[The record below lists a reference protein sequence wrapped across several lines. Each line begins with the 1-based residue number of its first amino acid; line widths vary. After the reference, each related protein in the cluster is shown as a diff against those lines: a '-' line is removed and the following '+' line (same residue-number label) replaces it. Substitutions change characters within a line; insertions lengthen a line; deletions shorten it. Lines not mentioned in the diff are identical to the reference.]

1 MRVDEKSSLY
11 LGIDTGGTFTDAVL
25 LDDAM
30 KLIAKAKA
38 LTSYDDLSKG
48 ITEAVDKVLKQAGAH
63 GAQIV
68 LASLSTTLATNA
80 LVEGVG
86 ARTGLVM
93 IGFSP
98 ADAERAGLREALGQ
112 DPVVYCAGGH
122 NGQGKP
128 SPLDLAPLDAWLE
141 AEGQNVDGYAIA
153 ACFAVR
159 NPEHERAAKQL
170 IEEKT
175 GKTATCSHE
184 LSAKLGGPKRALT
197 TVLNARLVPMIA
209 ALLNSMERSLST
221 RDIQAPLMIVRG
233 DGALISDDF
242 ARSRPIETIL
252 SGPAASLF
260 GARHLTGEDNAIVS
274 DIGGT
279 TTDVAILDQGEP
291 RIDPN
296 GALVGGHRTMV
307 EAVAMR
313 TFGLGGD
320 SEVSMAESGLEAR
333 LFLGPRRV
341 IPLCQAAITYPDLI
355 VKQLR
360 LQAEAPHLARHAGR
374 FVQRNAVDPS
384 IIDGLNPRAK
394 KILERI
400 GDTPEA
406 LEKIIVANAERATL
420 EQLVS
425 RRILSMI
432 GFTPT
437 DAAHVMGKQTGW
449 SVEAAELGAGL
460 FARRKTGGG
469 KEIAENGETL
479 SQIVLE
485 KLTRRSA
492 EVMLETVLG
501 EDGFD
506 GQEALRQPV
515 INHAL
520 DQGTGIASVKIA
532 VDRPIIGLGASAGMH
547 YETLG
552 NHFTCDVLVPEDAGV
567 ANAIGAVVG
576 HVSIKAV
583 AHISALGPDRFLVSV
598 GDETQTL
605 TGEAETL
612 NFAREKAEEIARSQ
626 AQLAGAGDIHCV
638 MDEDI
643 RVTENDGQRIFVEA
657 TITATARGRPRVAK
671 EH

>member
-1 MRVDEKSSLY
+1 MPLNGQNALY

-25 LDDAM
+25 LDGSM
-30 KLIAKAKA
+30 TLIAKAKA
-38 LTSYDDLSKG
+38 LTTYDDLSRG
-48 ITEAVDKVLKQAGAH
+48 IIQAIDKVLEQANVKGTE
-63 GAQIV
+63 IS

-112 DPVVYCAGGH
+112 DPVIYCQGGH

-128 SPLDLAPLDAWLE
+128 APLDLSPLETWLDT
-141 AEGQNVDGYAIA
+141 EGHHVDGYAIA

-159 NPEHERAAKQL
+159 NPEHENAAKAL
-170 IEEKT
+170 IEAKT
-175 GKTATCSHE
+175 GRTATCSHE
-184 LSAKLGGPKRALT
+184 LSAKLGGPRRALT

-209 ALLNSMERSLST
+209 ALLDSMGEALSSRSIT
-221 RDIQAPLMIVRG
+221 APLMIVRG

-279 TTDVAILDQGEP
+279 TTDVAILEKGEP

-320 SEVSMAESGLEAR
+320 SEISMAESGLEAK
-333 LFLGPRRV
+333 LYLGPRRV

-355 VKQLR
+355 IKYLKAQTD
-360 LQAEAPHLARHAGR
+360 APHLARYAGR
-374 FVQRNAVDPS
+374 FVQKNTVDPK
-384 IIDGLNPRAK
+384 IIDGLNPRAR
-394 KILERI
+394 KIYDRI
-400 GDTPEA
+400 GDKPEP

-420 EQLVS
+420 EHLVS

-437 DAAHVMGKQTGW
+437 DAAHVTGAQKGW
-449 SVEAAELGAGL
+449 SEDAAQLGADL
-460 FARRKTGGG
+460 FARRKTGAG
-469 KEIAENGETL
+469 KEVAENGAVLAKT
-479 SQIVLE
+479 VLE

-506 GQEALRQPV
+506 GEAALHQPV

-520 DQGTGIASVKIA
+520 DQGKGIASLQIA
-532 VDRPIIGLGASAGMH
+532 LDRPIIGLGASAGLH
-547 YETLG
+547 YGQL
-552 NHFTCDVLVPEDAGV
+552 NKHFSCSVLVPEDAGV

-583 AHISALGPDRFLVSV
+583 AHISVLGPDRFHIIV
-598 GDETQTL
+598 GDEIKTI
-605 TGEAETL
+605 TGEAEAL
-612 NFAREKAEEIARSQ
+612 GFAREKAEETARLQ
-626 AQLAGAGDIHCV
+626 ARLAGAGHVECAL
-638 MDEDI
+638 DEDI

-657 TITATARGRPRVAK
+657 TLTVTARGRPRIVRP
-671 EH
+671 